1 MRAAHEKALAGGSPP
16 RPGEFKQ
23 RQGKSAPIE
32 QPQVYAGID
41 DFLQVFADFGW
52 PVFPLK
58 KGGKAPAT
66 TDPAQIHTL
75 ANHLLKHGEDPGTRA
90 QAAAHEA
97 GHAILY
103 AVLGRAVTSSKIWR
117 LQLPT
122 RSVWAGWT
130 DVGPDPRDEV
140 LWSAATDP
148 ARALELA
155 TWRVAGFAGETV
167 AGLEHASS
175 SLDERA
181 NAQSLCFAVGKAI
194 YPDRENAA
202 AVHYAEV
209 WAFALAA
216 IKEHRGAFDTLR
228 AHLGRTRNLNRF
240 DAARML
246 AKVPRKTPPW
256 LAGRRAKP

>member
-1 MRAAHEKALAGGSPP
+1 MTAATNEKPAVQGGQ
-16 RPGEFKQ
+16 FKTAA
-23 RQGKSAPIE
+23 RQSAPIE
-32 QPQVYAGID
+32 QWQFYA
-41 DFLQVFADFGW
+41 
-52 PVFPLK
+52 
-58 KGGKAPAT
+58 
-66 TDPAQIHTL
+66 L
-75 ANHLLKHGEDPGTRA
+75 AEHLREHGEDSGTRA

-97 GHAILY
+97 GHVILY

-117 LQLPT
+117 AQLPT

-130 DVGPDPRDEV
+130 DVGPDPRGEV
-140 LWSAATDP
+140 PWSAATDP

-181 NAQSLCFAVGKAI
+181 NAQSLCSAVGKALH
-194 YPDRENAA
+194 PDRENAA
-202 AVHYAEV
+202 ALHYAEV

-216 IKEHRGAFDTLR
+216 IKEHRGAFDVLR

-240 DAARML
+240 DAARLL
-246 AKVPRKTPPW
+246 ARVPRKTPPW
-256 LAGRRAKP
+256 GNLDWRAKP